1 MNGTSKTSNRR
12 YFVLFLLS
20 FFFFLLFFFLFYFLY
35 SYCFL
40 FLFFFACLL
49 ACLLFLD
56 NERLARAW
64 AATYRGVK
72 ELQNVLRVGK
82 TNEKKGR
89 YHGHRT
95 RVYGQK
101 NGYACAA
108 LREQSSLELLR
119 MAVFLSFSDFFFF
132 FLISLYF
139 RSRASAASA
148 CQLSVDLGANQD
160 RTAPCSGLR
169 PGTGWTAGA
178 AGTTSAPRN
187 VPHAITETIDV
198 DTH

>member
-1 MNGTSKTSNRR
+1 MNVRAKRAIDDT
-12 YFVLFLLS
+12 LFF
-20 FFFFLLFFFLFYFLY
+20 FFFFL
-35 SYCFL
+35 
-40 FLFFFACLL
+40 
-49 ACLLFLD
+49 LD

-95 RVYGQK
+95 RVCGQK
-101 NGYACAA
+101 TKARAQHCASNRFSSNC
-108 LREQSSLELLR
+108 LRTAIFLLLR
-119 MAVFLSFSDFFFF
+119 A
-132 FLISLYF
+132 
-139 RSRASAASA
+139 RSRASPSA
-148 CQLSVDLGANQD
+148 RVKAIRRDLRSRSGTERRPAFPSPAPSRLD
-160 RTAPCSGLR
+160 RHGDPA
-169 PGTGWTAGA
+169 
-178 AGTTSAPRN
+178 SAPRN

>member
-1 MNGTSKTSNRR
+1 MYT
-12 YFVLFLLS
+12 F
-20 FFFFLLFFFLFYFLY
+20 
-35 SYCFL
+35 
-40 FLFFFACLL
+40 LL
-49 ACLLFLD
+49 ACLLAFFLD

-108 LREQSSLELLR
+108 LREQSSTSQLLCEWLFFS
-119 MAVFLSFSDFFFF
+119 FLSTSASP
-132 FLISLYF
+132 IAYASSGRVSTVR
-139 RSRASAASA
+139 RSF
-148 CQLSVDLGANQD
+148 GAIKTEHDGRLCPN
-160 RTAPCSGLR
+160 
-169 PGTGWTAGA
+169 TGWTGM
-178 AGTTSAPRN
+178 GTTSAPRN

>member
-1 MNGTSKTSNRR
+1 MI
-12 YFVLFLLS
+12 LCS
-20 FFFFLLFFFLFYFLY
+20 FFFFYL
-35 SYCFL
+35 
-40 FLFFFACLL
+40 
-49 ACLLFLD
+49 LD

-95 RVYGQK
+95 RVCGQK
-101 NGYACAA
+101 TKARAQHCASN
-108 LREQSSLELLR
+108 RFSSNCPRTAIFLLLR
-119 MAVFLSFSDFFFF
+119 A
-132 FLISLYF
+132 
-139 RSRASAASA
+139 RSRASPTARVKNYPSRSLVAIR
-148 CQLSVDLGANQD
+148 D
-160 RTAPCSGLR
+160 RTASGLSR
-169 PGTGWTAGA
+169 LRAPFRHRLDRHGDPA
-178 AGTTSAPRN
+178 SAPRN